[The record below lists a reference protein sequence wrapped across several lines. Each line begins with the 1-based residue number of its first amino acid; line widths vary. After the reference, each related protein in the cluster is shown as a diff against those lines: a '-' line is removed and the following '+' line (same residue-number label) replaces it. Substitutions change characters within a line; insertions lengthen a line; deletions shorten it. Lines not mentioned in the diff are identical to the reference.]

1 MTEAGEEQPSAA
13 ASVARLLREIELTR
27 ASLVRLATSGTDW
40 LDGEPDEL
48 DGVPSDGPTDGPA
61 DGPVGDAAELAEL
74 EERLLVVLTA
84 IRRAVLSHPAEARA
98 VVGLLVAEG
107 RRYAATETGA
117 QRYAAMADS
126 AQVERLQ
133 VIWDKVSLNLLDDL
147 VDDEAVPVAWVDL
160 VRDLAAGSGLD
171 RLADRLRPFGL
182 A

>member
-1 MTEAGEEQPSAA
+1 MGAQYMVWEYGVAVHMQESISMVRPGTFVRVLIVGLAAAA
-13 ASVARLLREIELTR
+13 ASSACRVQGDWRLLSVSPEPGDHVQLLAAI
-27 ASLVRLATSGTDW
+27 SLSP
-40 LDGEPDEL
+40 DGL
-48 DGVPSDGPTDGPA
+48 
-61 DGPVGDAAELAEL
+61 
-74 EERLLVVLTA
+74 
-84 IRRAVLSHPAEARA
+84 
-98 VVGLLVAEG
+98 
-107 RRYAATETGA
+107 YAATETGA